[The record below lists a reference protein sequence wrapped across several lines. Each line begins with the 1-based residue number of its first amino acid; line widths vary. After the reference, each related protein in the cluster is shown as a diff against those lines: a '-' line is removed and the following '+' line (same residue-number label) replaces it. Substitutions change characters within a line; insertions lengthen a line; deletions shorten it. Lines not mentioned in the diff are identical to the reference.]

1 MKAAATASRSVHVLE
16 IPTSG
21 APLILPSAVVAEIV
35 NIGMVVPAPQMPQW
49 CLGVAGWRQHGVSVL
64 SFEAMTGQVVT
75 EPGSRGKLV
84 VLFPF
89 PGQPKHQFFAFVS
102 TAEPQPHMLTDKDAV
117 AVESP
122 LQSQFVASAMN
133 IQGTTGVI
141 PNFTTLKNVIYPPVA
156 G

>member
-1 MKAAATASRSVHVLE
+1 MKAAAATRSIHVLE

-21 APLILPSAVVAEIV
+21 TPLILPSAVVAEIV
-35 NIGMVVPAPQMPQW
+35 NIGSIVPAPQMPSW
-49 CLGVAGWRQHGVSVL
+49 CVGVTGWRQHGVSVL

-89 PGQPKHQFFAFVS
+89 PGQPQHQFFAFVS
-102 TAEPQPHMLTDKDAV
+102 TAEPQPHMLTDKDSV
-117 AVESP
+117 PVEP
-122 LQSQFVASAMN
+122 PVQSQFIASAMN

-141 PNFTTLKNVIYPPVA
+141 PNFNTLRNVIYPPSA